1 MLKKIVISGE
11 GGQGIK
17 LMAHVLAGILAEF
30 DNNVAID
37 YEYDAAVRGGNI
49 TAKIVYSNEPI
60 KNPVIED
67 ADVFLKL
74 SRCGNDFKA
83 KKMFCEKGI
92 CTEEEIPF
100 KQLAIE
106 KFNNP
111 KTMNMIALG
120 RLLKIMEVDI
130 SAVDL
135 TKKLPP
141 KFVEQNI
148 EAIKY
153 GYMYKDAVP

>member
-1 MLKKIVISGE
+1 MLRKIVISGE
-11 GGQGIK
+11 GGQGVK
-17 LMAHVLAGILAEF
+17 LMAHVLAGVLAEF

-49 TAKIVYSNEPI
+49 TAKIVYSSEQI

-74 SRCGNDFKA
+74 SRQGSDFKA
-83 KKMFCEKGI
+83 KRMVCEKGV

-100 KQLAIE
+100 KQLALE
-106 KFNNP
+106 QFKNP
-111 KTMNMIALG
+111 KAMNMIALG
-120 RLLKIMEVDI
+120 RLLKILEVNID
-130 SAVDL
+130 AVDL
-135 TKKLPP
+135 TKKLPS
-141 KFVEQNI
+141 KFVEQNV

-153 GYMYKDAVP
+153 GYTYKDAVP